1 MHLRSHSVDT
11 ARVRVDSENTQ
22 FSVAGGRRRNVR
34 PGRRAGFD
42 DDDFVNQMMNEG
54 VDEEGLGEES

>member
-1 MHLRSHSVDT
+1 M
-11 ARVRVDSENTQ
+11 
-22 FSVAGGRRRNVR
+22 R

-54 VDEEGLGEES
+54 VDEEGLGEESWKL